1 MSNNDT
7 PKKKRLVMPPKHE
20 TPDLDVTVVPSV
32 ETLFNDALA
41 IIGSELS
48 QYRSKTKRGLTLDL
62 KEAKAVQGYM
72 DTLVRLNKEN
82 RETAKQ
88 LELHNLSDDEL
99 KQLVS
104 EYLSEDAKK
113 LES

>member
-1 MSNNDT
+1 MNNDDK
-7 PKKKRLVMPPKHE
+7 PRRRIAMPPKHE
-20 TPDLDVTVVPSV
+20 TPDLEVTVIPSV
-32 ETLFNDALA
+32 EALFNDALA

-82 RETAKQ
+82 REAAKQ
-88 LELHNLSDDEL
+88 LELHDLSDEEL

-104 EYLSEDAKK
+104 DYLVDDAGKV
-113 LES
+113 ES